1 VEVVLK
7 ALTKILIAALIGM
20 AAGSATWGQQVR
32 KLPVSAY
39 IKSAKIEI
47 LSGDME
53 RYQTA
58 IALLDSLFMN
68 YGPHAEGLYLM
79 GQIMVDFV
87 ERTPSPTDKVPHLEK
102 MVAYFDSLHMC
113 CDNKKIKKSY
123 RDNCEKYTAIAD
135 SLGVKY
141 WRQFFN
147 IGVNQFSTA
156 EHLRQDL
163 QNQTDTA
170 TISRMER
177 DFQAS
182 VDSAILNMKLAA
194 IATPDSA
201 RTYLIIDKAYG
212 LKGEYQVGIEWL
224 RKALE
229 KSGDSAT
236 IIPSIAY
243 DYIQM
248 NDYCGAIAYYK
259 AHANM
264 HPDDIAT
271 LTNLAICYH
280 NCEMY
285 DSAAMVYRKV
295 IALAP
300 ENADMYFSLGSYY
313 NNEAGRASDS
323 AAQYQAEKNEK
334 LVATWRQKRDEAF
347 DSARVYFKRAFELNP
362 DDASSAEL
370 YGVVSVLRGNCEEA
384 IKGFNKAVELQPQQ
398 VESWISLGD
407 CHLTLKQFDDAI
419 AAYEKVVEL
428 NPSDVRV
435 WEHLKDLYFETGQK
449 TKLAEAEK
457 KLAELKQ

>member
-1 VEVVLK
+1 LK
-7 ALTKILIAALIGM
+7 KVTSILVISLVGILGSGAA
-20 AAGSATWGQQVR
+20 WGQHVR
-32 KLPVSAY
+32 KLPESAY

-68 YGPHAEGLYLM
+68 YGPHAEGLSLM
-79 GQIMVDFV
+79 GRIMVDFV
-87 ERTPSPTDKVPHLEK
+87 DKTPNPQDKAPYLEK

-113 CDNKKIKKSY
+113 CANKKIKKSY
-123 RDNCEKYTAIAD
+123 RDDCEKFIALAD
-135 SLGVKY
+135 STAVKY

-147 IGVNQFSTA
+147 IGVSQFNTA
-156 EHLRQDL
+156 EHLRQGL

-182 VDSAILNMKLAA
+182 VDSATLNMKLATIA
-194 IATPDSA
+194 IPDSA
-201 RTYLIIDKAYG
+201 RPYLIIDKAYG

-224 RKALE
+224 RKALD

-259 AHANM
+259 VSVNE
-264 HPDDIAT
+264 HPDDVAT
-271 LTNLAICYH
+271 LINLAVCYH

-300 ENADMYFSLGSYY
+300 DNPDIYFNLGYY
-313 NNEAGRASDS
+313 FNIEAGIASDS
-323 AAQYQAEKNEK
+323 AAKYQEEKNEK
-334 LVATWRQKRDEAF
+334 LAATWRQKREEAF

-362 DDASSAEL
+362 DDASAAEL

-384 IKGFNKAVELQPQQ
+384 IKAFSKVVELQPQQ
-398 VESWISLGD
+398 VEIWISLGD
-407 CHLTLKQFDDAI
+407 CHLALKQFDDAI
-419 AAYEKVVEL
+419 TAYEKVVEL
-428 NPSDVRV
+428 NPSNVRV
-435 WEHLKDLYFETGQK
+435 WEHLKDLYFETGRK
-449 TKLAEAEK
+449 AKLAEAEK

>member
-1 VEVVLK
+1 LK
-7 ALTKILIAALIGM
+7 AVSKILIAALTALVAGNM
-20 AAGSATWGQQVR
+20 AWGQQVR
-32 KLPVSAY
+32 KLPVGAY

-47 LSGDME
+47 LSGDIE

-58 IALLDSLFMN
+58 IALLDSLFMH
-68 YGPHAEGLYLM
+68 YGPHAEGLSLM
-79 GQIMVDFV
+79 GRIMVDFV
-87 ERTPSPTDKVPHLEK
+87 EKTPSPEDKAPFLEK

-113 CDNKKIKKSY
+113 CANKKIKKSY
-123 RDNCEKYTAIAD
+123 RDDCEKFITLADSTAI
-135 SLGVKY
+135 KY

-156 EHLRQDL
+156 EHLRKDL

-182 VDSAILNMKLAA
+182 VDSAILNMKLAVIA
-194 IATPDSA
+194 IPDSA

-212 LKGEYQVGIEWL
+212 LKGEFQVGIEWL
-224 RKALE
+224 RKGLE
-229 KSGDSAT
+229 KSGDSNI

-248 NDYCGAIAYYK
+248 NDYCGAIPYYK
-259 AHANM
+259 AHANK
-264 HPDDIAT
+264 HPDDVAT

-285 DSAAMVYRKV
+285 DSAASVYRKV

-300 ENADMYFSLGSYY
+300 ENADMYFNLGSYY
-313 NNEAGRASDS
+313 NIEAGRASDS

-334 LVATWRQKRDEAF
+334 LAATWRQKREEAF

-362 DDASSAEL
+362 DDASAAEL

-407 CHLTLKQFDDAI
+407 CHLSLKQFDDAI

-428 NPSDVRV
+428 NPRDIRV

-449 TKLAEAEK
+449 TKLAETEK

>member
-1 VEVVLK
+1 MK
-7 ALTKILIAALIGM
+7 AVTKIFIAALTALVAGNM
-20 AAGSATWGQQVR
+20 AWGQQVR
-32 KLPVSAY
+32 KLPVGAY
-39 IKSAKIEI
+39 IKTAKIEI
-47 LSGDME
+47 LSGEFE

-58 IALLDSLFMN
+58 IAMLDSLFMH

-87 ERTPSPTDKVPHLEK
+87 EKTPSPADKAPHLEK
-102 MVAYFDSLHMC
+102 MVAYFDSLRMC
-113 CDNKKIKKSY
+113 CENKKIKSSY
-123 RDNCEKYTAIAD
+123 RDNCDKYTAIAD

-147 IGVNQFSTA
+147 VGVSQFSTA
-156 EHLRQDL
+156 EHLRKDL

-170 TISRMER
+170 FTSRMER

-194 IATPDSA
+194 IAIPDSA
-201 RTYLIIDKAYG
+201 RTYLIIDKAYA

-248 NDYCGAIAYYK
+248 NDYCGAVPYYK
-259 AHANM
+259 AHADK
-264 HPDDIAT
+264 HPDDITT
-271 LTNLAICYH
+271 LTNLAVCYH

-285 DSAAMVYRKV
+285 DSAVTVYRKV
-295 IALAP
+295 LALAP
-300 ENADMYFSLGSYY
+300 DNADMHFNLGFYF
-313 NNEAGRASDS
+313 NIEAGLASDS
-323 AAQYQAEKNEK
+323 VAKYQAEKNEK
-334 LVATWRQKRDEAF
+334 LAATWRQKREEAF

-362 DDASSAEL
+362 DDAYAAEQ

-384 IKGFNKAVELQPQQ
+384 IKGFSKAVELQPQQ

-419 AAYEKVVEL
+419 AAYEKVIEL
-428 NPSDVRV
+428 NPSDIRV

-457 KLAELKQ
+457 KLNELKQ

>member
-1 VEVVLK
+1 MK
-7 ALTKILIAALIGM
+7 AVTRLLIPALMIVIGSGM
-20 AAGSATWGQQVR
+20 TWAQKAR

-47 LSGDME
+47 LSGEFE

-58 IALLDSLFMN
+58 IAMLDSLFMH
-68 YGPHAEGLYLM
+68 YGPHAEGLKLM
-79 GQIMVDFV
+79 GQIMVDLL
-87 ERTPSPTDKVPHLEK
+87 EKTPNPSEKAPFLEK

-113 CDNKKIKKSY
+113 CNNKDIKKSY
-123 RDNCEKYTAIAD
+123 RKGCKKYITIAD
-135 SLGVKY
+135 STVMKY

-147 IGVNQFSTA
+147 AGVNQFNTA
-156 EHLRQDL
+156 ENLRNDL

-170 TISRMER
+170 IISRMER

-182 VDSAILNMKLAA
+182 VDSAILNMKLATIA
-194 IATPDSA
+194 IPDSA

-212 LKGEYQVGIEWL
+212 LKGEYQIGIDWL
-224 RKALE
+224 RKALD

-248 NDYCGAIAYYK
+248 NDYCGAIPYYK
-259 AHANM
+259 ADAEM

-285 DSAAMVYRKV
+285 DSAASIYRKV
-295 IALAP
+295 IALDP
-300 ENADMYFSLGSYY
+300 NNADMYFNLGFYY
-313 NNEAGRASDS
+313 NIEAGMASDS
-323 AAQYQAEKNEK
+323 AAKYQEEKNEK
-334 LVATWRQKRDEAF
+334 MASTWRQKRDEAF
-347 DSARVYFKRAFELNP
+347 DSARVYFKNAFELNP
-362 DDASSAEL
+362 DDVSAAEQF
-370 YGVVSVLRGNCEEA
+370 GVVSVLRGNCEEA
-384 IKGFNKAVELQPQQ
+384 IKGFRRVVELQPQQ
-398 VESWISLGD
+398 TDSWISLGD
-407 CHLTLKQFDDAI
+407 CYLTLKQFDDAI
-419 AAYEKVVEL
+419 AAYEKVVKL
-428 NPSDVRV
+428 NPRDIRV